1 MATPNYYA
9 HNTICTITQLHNY
22 AAPLGKGGEDPV
34 LAHDGLVEDDLGAQV
49 KLSPQADL
57 QHGGVV
63 DHGGVAVVLEHLGA
77 GLGGEHVD
85 GPASQAVGGVVDVEL
100 EASADVGLD
109 VEALSLL
116 VVHGDGGP
124 VNACCCPSS

>member
-1 MATPNYYA
+1 M
-9 HNTICTITQLHNY
+9 Q
-22 AAPLGKGGEDPV
+22 
-34 LAHDGLVEDDLGAQV
+34 DGLVEDCLEVQV
-49 KLSPQADL
+49 KHSSQADL

-63 DHGGVAVVLEHLGA
+63 DPGGVAVVFEHLGA

-85 GPASQAVGGVVDVEL
+85 GPASQAVGVVDVEL

-124 VNACCCPSS
+124 VSACCCPSS